1 MSEIKKWDDVIGVAV
16 DEKEKD
22 ESSDPVK
29 LKSHTRTMEDMVEQN
44 DNQLDGIINN
54 LPEET
59 IAEKEER
66 TSVRNKLKDMILE
79 DMEEKRK
86 LRELC
91 PVCERA

>member
-1 MSEIKKWDDVIGVAV
+1 MKKWDDVIGVAV

-29 LKSHTRTMEDMVEQN
+29 RKSHTRTMEDMVEQN

>member
-1 MSEIKKWDDVIGVAV
+1 
-16 DEKEKD
+16 
-22 ESSDPVK
+22 
-29 LKSHTRTMEDMVEQN
+29 MEDMVEQN